1 MGDQMET
8 TAVIDQAVETEL
20 TRVVRAAENG
30 QTYRGDTLRVYGYK
44 ILREAFPDKVNRESW
59 RAMSGREPDARFDP
73 EERARREREAQQRA
87 DAEQAQARID
97 RDFLRQHGRGTCCPD
112 CDRQNAANLRRE
124 LAQAA
129 PAQAPADPPDTEE
142 EEDEPGCEHQGVE
155 CRECSGTGCGG
166 FDRWGDPQDC
176 ETNCPSCELCEE
188 SHPCRNCGLDP
199 HCDHSWHCDDCAE
212 DVEWQ
217 RDHWEIS

>member
-44 ILREAFPDKVNRESW
+44 ILREAFPDKINRESW

-73 EERARREREAQQRA
+73 EERARREREAQQRD

-97 RDFLRQHGRGTCCPD
+97 RDFLRQHGRATCCPD
-112 CDRQNAANLRRE
+112 CDRQNAANLRHE

-129 PAQAPADPPDTEE
+129 PAQAPADPPDTE
-142 EEDEPGCEHQGVE
+142 DEPE
-155 CRECSGTGCGG
+155 
-166 FDRWGDPQDC
+166 P
-176 ETNCPSCELCEE
+176 
-188 SHPCRNCGLDP
+188 
-199 HCDHSWHCDDCAE
+199 CDHDTVTVCDDCGGRLDRDCEHDHGCPNCEDCEYEHNCSECGAE
-212 DVEWQ
+212 ADCEHIVTCDDCGTRLRED
-217 RDHWEIS
+217 RYGDLDPY